1 MKEYFKEERKKM
13 EIRTIKC
20 KSGNEYNIVN
30 ETWETSRAWGHKS
43 TLVAPWGEV
52 ESRKVRYYNRTWE
65 SYTYQTCMSGLLDT
79 ILENNL
85 KSYIAQIKEV
95 RGITRLLKGTREEIE
110 NDWNKKEYIQDLKEI
125 QERIRTRNFD

>member
-1 MKEYFKEERKKM
+1 M
-13 EIRTIKC
+13 EIRKIKC

-30 ETWETSRAWGHKS
+30 EYWETSRAWGHKS
-43 TLVAPWGEV
+43 TLIAPWGEV

-95 RGITRLLKGTREEIE
+95 RGITRLLKSTREEIE

-125 QERIRTRNFD
+125 QERIKTRNFD

>member
-1 MKEYFKEERKKM
+1 M
-13 EIRTIKC
+13 EIRKIKC

-95 RGITRLLKGTREEIE
+95 RGITRLLKSTREEIE

-125 QERIRTRNFD
+125 QERIRTRNFDN

>member
-1 MKEYFKEERKKM
+1 M
-13 EIRTIKC
+13 EIRKIKC

-30 ETWETSRAWGHKS
+30 EYWETSRAWGHKS

-95 RGITRLLKGTREEIE
+95 RGITRLLKSTREEIE

-125 QERIRTRNFD
+125 QERIKTRNFD

>member
-1 MKEYFKEERKKM
+1 M
-13 EIRTIKC
+13 EIRKIKC

-65 SYTYQTCMSGLLDT
+65 SYTYQTCMSSLLDT

-125 QERIRTRNFD
+125 QERIKTRNFD

>member
-1 MKEYFKEERKKM
+1 METRK
-13 EIRTIKC
+13 IKC

-43 TLVAPWGEV
+43 TLIAPWGEV

-95 RGITRLLKGTREEIE
+95 RGITRLLKSTREEIE